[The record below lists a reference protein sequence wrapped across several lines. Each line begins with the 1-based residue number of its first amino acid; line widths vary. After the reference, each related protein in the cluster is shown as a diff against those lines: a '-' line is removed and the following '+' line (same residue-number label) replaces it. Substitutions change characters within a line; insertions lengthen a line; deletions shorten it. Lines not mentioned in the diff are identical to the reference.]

1 MRTFQLS
8 DLTEAQLLEVISLNE
23 KGVSEYPWLD
33 VSEIVISSEEQNAID
48 IIKARL
54 QKGET
59 MLMNDANIWARGIYP
74 LLILAERG
82 QIQAWAEVSLVSN
95 FSDVKLTGTADGVL
109 AKVVG
114 GIVRMPYLVILEAKR
129 SIEAKTPRIQFFGQL
144 LVAAKR
150 NWQAQP
156 NETLDGITEI
166 FGCYTIGDVWTFARA
181 TVQGLETEGETKAEK
196 PLMIVE
202 TSREYVERVE
212 AETILKILK
221 KIIDFYEE

>member
-1 MRTFQLS
+1 MKNFQLS
-8 DLTEAQLLEVISLNE
+8 ELTEAQLLEIISLNE
-23 KGVSEYPWLD
+23 KGVSHYSWLD
-33 VSEIVISSEEQNAID
+33 V
-48 IIKARL
+48 
-54 QKGET
+54 
-59 MLMNDANIWARGIYP
+59 RGIYP

-82 QIQAWAEVSLVSN
+82 QIQAWAEVSLASN
-95 FSDVKLTGTADGVL
+95 FADVKLTGTADGVL

-114 GIVRMPYLVILEAKR
+114 GTVRTPYLVIVEAKR
-129 SIEAKTPRIQFFGQL
+129 SIEAKNPRIQFFGQL

-150 NWQAQP
+150 NWQARA
-156 NETLDGITEI
+156 NSTLETASETTSEI
-166 FGCYTIGDVWTFARA
+166 YGCYTIGDVWTFARA